1 MGTYTDFTV
10 AGFTVVSSKSA
21 VVPELMTVFRESDR
35 KQYRRHLES
44 GATLAGEEL
53 DAAHTDDIED
63 VVEYS
68 CQVAKAIDRLN
79 IMGFT
84 LGRAKRDF
92 DIGRSYEIEKYES
105 WMEDDPSHETWT
117 DELQFLR
124 SLSFD
129 QYLEALRTVVI
140 EKIYSYSVDGKKRD
154 FISPVQKY
162 IVEGSDEYLFGFFA
176 EDVRCLVR
184 AVCEVA
190 ARDQLVSQDVS
201 ELVSGGYYGPD
212 TEVCNEAIQALVA
225 GHPENSKQII
235 LTEGSTDASILRRAL
250 NLLYPHLS
258 DYYSFLDFESTRSP
272 GGAGHLVSLIKA
284 FSATGITN
292 KVIALFDNDTA
303 AADAR
308 RSLAAVSLPRNISIR
323 AYPNLAVLRNYPTLG
338 PSGNTELDVNGL
350 AASIE
355 LYLGRDVLTQDE
367 GGLTPVQWKGYNE
380 TLGQYQGEVMRKAQL
395 HHAFDRKADA
405 ALANSALLAAGDWS
419 GLSAIAQAIFTAF
432 DDEA

>member
-10 AGFTVVSSKSA
+10 SGFTVVSSKSA

-35 KQYRRHLES
+35 SQYRRHAES
-44 GATLAGEEL
+44 GATLTGEEL
-53 DAAHTDDIED
+53 GATHPDDIEE

-68 CQVAKAIDRLN
+68 CQVGKAIERLN

-84 LGRAKRDF
+84 LARARRDF
-92 DIGRSYEIEKYES
+92 EGGRTHEVEKYES
-105 WMEDDPSHETWT
+105 WMEDDPSHGSWT
-117 DELQFLR
+117 DELQLLR

-129 QYLEALRTVVI
+129 MYLDALRTVVS
-140 EKIYSYSVDGKKRD
+140 EKIYSYSVDANRKKLL
-154 FISPVQKY
+154 SPVQKH
-162 IVEGSDEYLFGFFA
+162 IVEGSDEHLFGFFA
-176 EDVRCLVR
+176 EDARCLVR

-190 ARDQLVSQDVS
+190 PRDQLVTQDISQ
-201 ELVSGGYYGPD
+201 LVSGGYYGPD
-212 TEVCNEAIQALVA
+212 TEVCTESIQALVA

-235 LTEGSTDASILRRAL
+235 LTEGSTDASILQRAL
-250 NLLYPHLS
+250 DLLYPHLS

-303 AADAR
+303 AKDAR
-308 RSLAAVSLPRNISIR
+308 RALTTLSLPRNICIR
-323 AYPNLAVLRNYPTLG
+323 AYPNLAMLQSYPTLG

-355 LYLGRDVLTQDE
+355 LYLGRDILTQED
-367 GGLTPVQWKGYNE
+367 GSLTPVQWKGYNE

-395 HHAFDRKADA
+395 QHAFDAKADA
-405 ALANSALLAAGDWS
+405 ARAGSASLANGDWS
-419 GLSAIAQAIFTAF
+419 GLSAIAQVIFTAF

>member
-10 AGFTVVSSKSA
+10 AGFTVVSTKSA
-21 VVPELMTVFRESDR
+21 VAPELMTVFRESDR
-35 KQYRRHLES
+35 KQYKRNVES
-44 GATLAGEEL
+44 GATLTGEALE
-53 DAAHTDDIED
+53 ATHADDIED

-68 CQVAKAIDRLN
+68 CQVAMAIDRLN

-84 LGRAKRDF
+84 LARAKREF
-92 DIGRSYEIEKYES
+92 NTGRSYEIDKYRS
-105 WMEDDPSHETWT
+105 WMEDDPSHGSWAA
-117 DELQFLR
+117 ELQFLQ
-124 SLSFD
+124 SFTFE
-129 QYLEALRTVVI
+129 QYLEALRTIVL
-140 EKIYSYSVDGKKRD
+140 EKIYSYSVDGERKQ
-154 FISPVQKY
+154 FASPLQKH

-176 EDVRCLVR
+176 EDARSVVR

-190 ARDQLVSQDVS
+190 PRDQLVSQDVS
-201 ELVSGGYYGPD
+201 QLVSGGYYGPD

-225 GHPENSKQII
+225 GHPKNSKQII

-250 NLLYPHLS
+250 ELLYPHLS
-258 DYYSFLDFESTRSP
+258 DYYSFLDFESTKSP

-303 AADAR
+303 ATDAR
-308 RSLAAVSLPRNISIR
+308 RALAAVSLPRNISIR
-323 AYPNLAVLRNYPTLG
+323 AYPNLAMLRSYPTLG

-355 LYLGRDVLTQDE
+355 LYLGRDVLTQDD
-367 GGLTPVQWKGYNE
+367 GSLTPVQWKGYNE

-395 HHAFDRKADA
+395 QQLFSKKADS
-405 ALANSALLAAGDWS
+405 ALANSALLATGDWS
-419 GLSAIAQAIFTAF
+419 GLSAIAQVIFTAF
-432 DDEA
+432 DDEV

>member
-10 AGFTVVSSKSA
+10 SGFTVVSSKSA

-35 KQYRRHLES
+35 RQYTRHAES
-44 GATLAGEEL
+44 GAMLTGEEL
-53 DAAHTDDIED
+53 PATHPDDIEE

-68 CQVAKAIDRLN
+68 CQVWKAIERLN

-84 LGRAKRDF
+84 LARARRDF
-92 DIGRSYEIEKYES
+92 EAGRSYEVEKYES
-105 WMEDDPSHETWT
+105 WMKDDPSHGSWA

-129 QYLEALRTVVI
+129 AYLDALKTVVS
-140 EKIYSYSVDGKKRD
+140 EKIYSYSIDGKRD
-154 FISPVQKY
+154 EGLSLVQKH
-162 IVEGSDEYLFGFFA
+162 IVEGTDEYLFGFFA
-176 EDVRCLVR
+176 EDDRCLVR
-184 AVCEVA
+184 VVCEVA
-190 ARDQLVSQDVS
+190 SRDQIVTQDISQ
-201 ELVSGGYYGPD
+201 LVSGGYYGLG
-212 TEVCNEAIQALVA
+212 TEVCTESIQGLTA

-235 LTEGSTDASILRRAL
+235 LTEGSTDASILKRTL
-250 NLLYPHLS
+250 DLLYPHLS

-303 AADAR
+303 AKDAR
-308 RSLAAVSLPRNISIR
+308 RALATLTLPRNICIR
-323 AYPNLAVLRNYPTLG
+323 AYPDLVMLRSYPTLG
-338 PSGNTELDVNGL
+338 PGGNTELDVNGL

-355 LYLGRDVLTQDE
+355 LYLGRDVLTQED
-367 GGLTPVQWKGYNE
+367 GSLTPVQWKGYNE

-395 HHAFDRKADA
+395 QHTFDAKADA
-405 ALANSALLAAGDWS
+405 ARADSASLAAGDWS
-419 GLSAIAQAIFTAF
+419 GLSAIAQVIFTAF

>member
-10 AGFTVVSSKSA
+10 ASFTLVSSKSA

-35 KQYRRHLES
+35 RQYKRHAES

-53 DAAHTDDIED
+53 EVTHADDVED

-68 CQVAKAIDRLN
+68 CQVAKAMERLN

-84 LGRAKRDF
+84 LARAKRDF
-92 DIGRSYEIEKYES
+92 DTGRSYEIEKYES
-105 WMEDDPSHETWT
+105 WIEDDPSHGSWAA
-117 DELQFLR
+117 ELQFLR
-124 SLSFD
+124 SLSFE
-129 QYLEALRTVVI
+129 QYLEALRTVVR
-140 EKIYSYSVDGKKRD
+140 EKIYSYSVDGKKKE
-154 FISPVQKY
+154 FVSPVQKH

-176 EDVRCLVR
+176 EDARCLVR

-190 ARDQLVSQDVS
+190 PRDQLVSQDVS
-201 ELVSGGYYGPD
+201 ELVSGGYYGPNA
-212 TEVCNEAIQALVA
+212 EICNEAIQALIA

-235 LTEGSTDASILRRAL
+235 LTEGWTDASILRRAL
-250 NLLYPHLS
+250 DLLYPHLS

-303 AADAR
+303 ATDAR
-308 RSLAAVSLPRNISIR
+308 RALAAVSLPRNISIR
-323 AYPNLAVLRNYPTLG
+323 AYPNLAMLRSYPTLG
-338 PSGNTELDVNGL
+338 PSGNTALDVNGL

-355 LYLGRDVLTQDE
+355 LYLGRDVLTQAD
-367 GGLTPVQWKGYNE
+367 GSLTPVQWKGYNE

-395 HHAFDRKADA
+395 QHAFDRKADS
-405 ALANSALLAAGDWS
+405 ALADSELLEAGDWS
-419 GLSAIAQAIFTAF
+419 GLSAIAQVIFTAF

>member
-10 AGFTVVSSKSA
+10 AGFTVMSSKSA

-35 KQYRRHLES
+35 KRYKRHVES
-44 GATLAGEEL
+44 GATLAEEEL
-53 DAAHTDDIED
+53 GAIHADDVED

-68 CQVAKAIDRLN
+68 CQVAKAIERLN

-84 LGRAKRDF
+84 LSRAKRDF
-92 DIGRSYEIEKYES
+92 DTGRSYEIEKYES
-105 WMEDDPSHETWT
+105 WMEDDPSHGSWT

-140 EKIYSYSVDGKKRD
+140 EKIYSYSVDGKKKE
-154 FISPVQKY
+154 FVSPIQKY

-176 EDVRCLVR
+176 EDPRCLVR

-190 ARDQLVSQDVS
+190 PRDQLVLQDVS

-250 NLLYPHLS
+250 DLLYPHLS
-258 DYYSFLDFESTRSP
+258 DYYSFLDFESTKSP

-308 RSLAAVSLPRNISIR
+308 RALAAVSLPRNISIR
-323 AYPNLAVLRNYPTLG
+323 AYPSLATLRCYPTLG

-355 LYLGRDVLTQDE
+355 LYLGRDVLTQGD
-367 GGLTPVQWKGYNE
+367 GSLMPVQWKGYNE

-395 HHAFDRKADA
+395 QHAFDRKAA
-405 ALANSALLAAGDWS
+405 SALTNSALLAAGDWS
-419 GLSAIAQAIFTAF
+419 GLSAIAQVIFTAF